1 MKQLELVEQIFD
13 QIQKEAPCKKNQL
26 INELIDLIIKMNE
39 PHHLNNLIWH
49 GKTDRV
55 KYLIKKGADIN
66 AIVDK
71 QGNNLLMIA
80 IMSLNKDLAKFL
92 IANNINLKVMN
103 SNCKTAFILAK
114 ENDLLDI
121 AVLISHTLSLQ
132 NNK

>member
-1 MKQLELVEQIFD
+1 M
-13 QIQKEAPCKKNQL
+13 IQGAL
-26 INELIDLIIKMNE
+26 NEKIITEDEHTRIPVYKDNID
-39 PHHLNNLIWH
+39 H
-49 GKTDRV
+49 
-55 KYLIKKGADIN
+55 
-66 AIVDK
+66 IV
-71 QGNNLLMIA
+71 GFIH
-80 IMSLNKDLAKFL
+80 SKDLAKFL

>member
-1 MKQLELVEQIFD
+1 
-13 QIQKEAPCKKNQL
+13 
-26 INELIDLIIKMNE
+26 
-39 PHHLNNLIWH
+39 
-49 GKTDRV
+49 
-55 KYLIKKGADIN
+55 
-66 AIVDK
+66 
-71 QGNNLLMIA
+71 
-80 IMSLNKDLAKFL
+80 LAKFL